1 MKKLFYLIILFLM
14 SLAVYA
20 QTQKGIVKTRGRMI
34 NGQLVPGEGL
44 NDATIKLYGGRNMT
58 SKQVGK
64 DKGVFSF
71 PVPSQTFRVTEV
83 LKNGYLLVDADVVS
97 RTRKYSSEPLYLV
110 METPEQQQEDKLAA
124 ERKIRRTLTRQLQER
139 EDEIELLKSQN
150 KLSQEA
156 YQKALQKLYAEQQ
169 DNERLISDMAKE
181 YALLDYDQMDDF
193 YRQVAYC
200 IENGQLSKA
209 DSLLRS
215 KGDVNAQVEE
225 QLKRGQ
231 AIQQAK
237 EELTKAEAVHEA
249 GNEELAQ
256 RCYRFY
262 ETFLM
267 KHQNDSAAHYLELRA
282 RLDTTNLYWQNEAGF
297 FIDTY
302 LADYTLAL
310 TYYQR
315 VLRQALA
322 QYGKK
327 NDWVAVSYN
336 NIGFVNYNQGLYNQ
350 AQTYHQKALEI
361 RKEVLGE
368 RHTDVA
374 TSYNNIGLVYYRQG
388 SFTQALEYYQK
399 ALDIWK
405 EVVGEKHPDVALTYN
420 NIGCVYDNQSSYTL
434 ALEYYQKAIKI
445 WKEVIG
451 EKHPDV
457 AQSYNNIGVVYDRQ
471 GLYSQALE
479 YYRKALEIRKEI
491 LDERHPDVATSY
503 NNIGGVYLRQSLYS
517 QALEYDQKA
526 LMIWKEV
533 VGEKHPDVA
542 TCYNNIGF
550 VFYNQGLYN
559 QALEY
564 YQKALDIRKEILG
577 EKHPDVAQSYNNI
590 GLLYNNQGL
599 YTQALEYYQKALEI
613 WKDVFGERHIDVATS
628 YYNIGYMY
636 FGQGLYNQAKDCLQK
651 TLDINKEVFGDQHPN
666 TIEAQNNLSYP
677 KYMLAISEG
686 DVKTFCEEHCFT
698 ATIVDGDTPARQ
710 QGMEGEYILLEFA
723 DWNQNST
730 TSLFSKNKELRG
742 KPVDILVLKNG
753 IITQYHFENTIGA
766 QFRLKYVG
774 KEERQRIN
782 KAYEDWKSKNRK

>member
-1 MKKLFYLIILFLM
+1 MKKLFYLIILFQM

-71 PVPSQTFRVTEV
+71 PVPSQTFRVVEV
-83 LKNGYLLVDADVVS
+83 LKNGYKLVDADVVS
-97 RTRKYSSEPLYLV
+97 RTRKYSTEPLYLV

-169 DNERLISDMAKE
+169 DNEKLISDMAKE
-181 YALLDYDQMDDF
+181 YAVLDYDQMDDF

-215 KGDVNAQVEE
+215 KGDVNAQVDE

-256 RCYRFY
+256 RCYKFY

-282 RLDTTNLYWQNEAGF
+282 RLDTTNLDWLNETGL
-297 FIDTY
+297 FIQDY

-322 QYGKK
+322 QYGEK

-336 NIGFVNYNQGLYNQ
+336 NIGRIYYEQCLYTQALEYYQKALEIWKELFGERHSDVATSYNNIGVVYYDQGSYTQ
-350 AQTYHQKALEI
+350 ALEYHQKALEI

-368 RHTDVA
+368 RHPDVA
-374 TSYNNIGLVYYRQG
+374 TSYNNIGVVYDELG
-388 SFTQALEYYQK
+388 SYAQALEYYQK
-399 ALDIWK
+399 AL
-405 EVVGEKHPDVALTYN
+405 
-420 NIGCVYDNQSSYTL
+420 
-434 ALEYYQKAIKI
+434 
-445 WKEVIG
+445 
-451 EKHPDV
+451 
-457 AQSYNNIGVVYDRQ
+457 
-471 GLYSQALE
+471 
-479 YYRKALEIRKEI
+479 EIRREVFG
-491 LDERHPDVATSY
+491 ERHPDVATSY
-503 NNIGGVYLRQSLYS
+503 NNIGAVYYYQGSYT
-517 QALEYDQKA
+517 QALEYSQKA

-550 VFYNQGLYN
+550 VYYNQGLYN

-599 YTQALEYYQKALEI
+599 YNQALEYYQKALEI

-628 YYNIGYMY
+628 YKNIGAVYKK
-636 FGQGLYNQAKDCLQK
+636 QGLYTKAQEFYQK
-651 TLDINKEVFGDQHPN
+651 ALEI
-666 TIEAQNNLSYP
+666 
-677 KYMLAISEG
+677 
-686 DVKTFCEEHCFT
+686 
-698 ATIVDGDTPARQ
+698 
-710 QGMEGEYILLEFA
+710 MEDE
-723 DWNQNST
+723 ST
-730 TSLFSKNKELRG
+730 
-742 KPVDILVLKNG
+742 
-753 IITQYHFENTIGA
+753 Q
-766 QFRLKYVG
+766 
-774 KEERQRIN
+774 
-782 KAYEDWKSKNRK
+782 